1 MCAVHKARI
10 QTSAKVVIVQTA
22 LVQQPASVARGSL
35 GNAGPDEEGV
45 DSFSLKH
52 KAEDRQ
58 DAVGANSDG
67 GRDCHSQDCKEN
79 RNCEPGCVQDDV
91 ATREVV
97 GTSNCHVG
105 NELGTI
111 VVGDHTVPREFF
123 NDFSLDFR
131 EDVPEDGEELV
142 DRDCNDA
149 NEDLESPQD
158 KGKLPDDSLEN
169 SVHS

>member
-1 MCAVHKARI
+1 M
-10 QTSAKVVIVQTA
+10 VIVQTA

-35 GNAGPDEEGV
+35 GNAGPDKEGV
-45 DSFSLKH
+45 DSVSLKH
-52 KAEDRQ
+52 KTEDRQ
-58 DAVGANSDG
+58 DAVVANCDD
-67 GRDCHSQDCKEN
+67 GRDCHNQDCKED
-79 RNCEPGCVQDDV
+79 RQYEPGCVQDDV
-91 ATREVV
+91 ATREVA
-97 GTSNCHVG
+97 GTSNCHVD

-149 NEDLESPQD
+149 DEDLESPQD
-158 KGKLPDDSLEN
+158 KGKRLEDSLEN